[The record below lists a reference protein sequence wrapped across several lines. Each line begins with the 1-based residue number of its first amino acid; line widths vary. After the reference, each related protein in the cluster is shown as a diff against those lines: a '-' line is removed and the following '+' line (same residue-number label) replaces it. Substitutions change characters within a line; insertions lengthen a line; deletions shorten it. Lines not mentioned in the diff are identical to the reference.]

1 MESMGRNQGGRICPR
16 GASYYTWREGDT
28 LEGVA
33 LRARTTAQ
41 AIQVLNPETNFATLP
56 AGTEICLPN
65 QAYTCITGEEY
76 IIQSGDTLNAI
87 AARLGITVEELR
99 ERNPNVDAYNLQ
111 IGQILCVPSVPGGP
125 VGDGTGMDDGV
136 VTPPVQDGTG
146 NDDGVVTPGFSCP
159 VGFAPST
166 VQAGQTYADIL
177 INHNVSYRAM
187 RTTNPTLQPG
197 SLIAGTRYCAPPA
210 GTRQLCGISDSYTI
224 QPGET
229 LASLA
234 QKLNTTPGRLLMLN
248 PTLLPTDFS
257 SGTVI
262 CV

>member
-56 AGTEICLPN
+56 TGTEICLPN

-125 VGDGTGMDDGV
+125 VGDGTDM
-136 VTPPVQDGTG
+136 
-146 NDDGVVTPGFSCP
+146 DDGVVTPGFSCP

-210 GTRQLCGISDSYTI
+210 GTRQLCGTSDSYTI